1 MKNSAN
7 MKAFGLLRTVVVALT
22 MTLVAGCAVGNK
34 YSYSESDLAIPVTC
48 SGKIGLSVVDR
59 RPYVLDGDKPA
70 AFIGLQRGG
79 FGNPFDVTTVSGK
92 PLAEEVQTALA
103 AGLRK
108 RGFEV
113 TELYPRSGS
122 ESDIVAAIRAG
133 SLPGNVVLFL
143 REWKTDAVMRL
154 GLNHDLLLEVRDPD
168 GNVLASSASKG
179 QGESLGSA
187 GMQDANAQL
196 ARRAFAGKI
205 EALFRDESVR
215 SVLSIE

>member
-1 MKNSAN
+1 MKNSIN
-7 MKAFGLLRTVVVALT
+7 TKVFGLLRTAVIAT
-22 MTLVAGCAVGNK
+22 MMVLVAGCAVGNK
-34 YSYSESDLAIPVTC
+34 YSYSESDLAIPV
-48 SGKIGLSVVDR
+48 SGSGTIGLSVVDR

-92 PLAEEVQTALA
+92 PLAEEVQTALS
-103 AGLRK
+103 AGLKK
-108 RGFEV
+108 RGYAV

-133 SLPGNVVLFL
+133 GLPDNVVLVM

-154 GLNHDLLLEVRDPD
+154 GLNHDLLLEVRDSD
-168 GNVLASSASKG
+168 GNVLASSASQG

-196 ARRAFAGKI
+196 ARRAFASKI

-215 SVLSIE
+215 SVLAID